1 MTQEELQKY
10 WDASLIH
17 AWRRF
22 ISVKGAMSQFTKGT
36 GMMLH
41 ECDLLRVP
49 PKGLPWTVDTRY
61 FVATYLPKISE
72 RLFNYGP
79 EHDIMLLRRLQ
90 SSKYDT
96 RAPKSFLDP
105 ARAAEASRSRND
117 KKVLECERAFTVNR
131 NRSTDWGVTKAPGYR
146 IRRAR

>member
-49 PKGLPWTVDTRY
+49 PKGLPWTVDRGHTIFRCN
-61 FVATYLPKISE
+61 LPAEDQRKAFQLRPGARHHASAAPAVVKVRHQGSE
-72 RLFNYGP
+72 
-79 EHDIMLLRRLQ
+79 IV
-90 SSKYDT
+90 
-96 RAPKSFLDP
+96 
-105 ARAAEASRSRND
+105 SRSGAGSRGV
-117 KKVLECERAFTVNR
+117 KVQ
-131 NRSTDWGVTKAPGYR
+131 G
-146 IRRAR
+146 